1 MRVARIVSQGCAVL
15 LRFAAVDIGEVT
27 IAQLYELQSFSI
39 YQPRTEE
46 DIRRKGELIAKIF
59 GETNELK
66 ELIDRCTE
74 LQQENALM
82 GLKNYDLKRE
92 NEGLLKA
99 NIALAAEIGNLKRLI
114 ELLKT
119 QLKND
124 SEPTEKLA

>member
-1 MRVARIVSQGCAVL
+1 MCEGCAVI
-15 LRFAAVDIGEVT
+15 LRFAKMNLDEITLGE
-27 IAQLYELQSFSI
+27 LYELQSFSI
-39 YQPRTEE
+39 FQPRTEE

-74 LQQENALM
+74 LQQENAKI

-99 NIALAAEIGNLKRLI
+99 NISLASEIGNLKRLI

-119 QLKND
+119 QIKDD
-124 SEPTEKLA
+124 SEPA

>member
-1 MRVARIVSQGCAVL
+1 MNLDEITL
-15 LRFAAVDIGEVT
+15 GE
-27 IAQLYELQSFSI
+27 LYELQSFSI
-39 YQPRTEE
+39 FQPRTEE

-74 LQQENALM
+74 LQQENAKI

-99 NIALAAEIGNLKRLI
+99 NISLASEIGNLKRLI

-119 QLKND
+119 QIKDD
-124 SEPTEKLA
+124 SEPA

>member
-1 MRVARIVSQGCAVL
+1 MSKGCAVL
-15 LRFAAVDIGEVT
+15 LRFAKVDIREVT
-27 IAQLYELQSFSI
+27 IGELYELQSFSI
-39 YQPRTEE
+39 YPPRTEE
-46 DIRRKGELIAKIF
+46 NIRRKGQLIAKIF

-74 LQQENALM
+74 LQQENAKM

-99 NIALAAEIGNLKRLI
+99 NISLSAEIGNLNRLI

-119 QLKND
+119 QVKDD